1 MPDNGNTNNTDD
13 QIEEPALDCGDWELA
28 FEPLRGNAYA
38 ASRMG
43 FNLRWLRNRLDAQP
57 LKPRLVMD
65 SLDVAME
72 VLFPF
77 TDFHK
82 ASFDLFIK
90 FADAGLTYEEE
101 QMLNALGVK
110 F

>member
-1 MPDNGNTNNTDD
+1 MQDNPNTDHTND
-13 QIEEPALDCGDWELA
+13 QIDPALDCGDWKLA
-28 FEPLRGNAYA
+28 FEPLEGNAYA

-43 FNLRWLRNRLDAQP
+43 FNIRWLRNRLNGQLLTPQP
-57 LKPRLVMD
+57 VMD
-65 SLDVAME
+65 ALDVAME
-72 VLFPF
+72 VLFPY

-90 FADAGLTYEEE
+90 YAEAGLTYEEE

-110 F
+110 C